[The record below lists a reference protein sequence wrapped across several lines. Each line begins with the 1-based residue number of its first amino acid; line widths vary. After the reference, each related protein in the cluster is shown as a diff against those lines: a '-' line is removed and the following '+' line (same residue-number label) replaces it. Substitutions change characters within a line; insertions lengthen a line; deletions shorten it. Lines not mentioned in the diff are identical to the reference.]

1 MLAAAGHQVQPARP
15 ARPAQLTERELEVL
29 RLIARGHAIK
39 QMAQQLTIS
48 PKTVDT
54 HIQHIYEKIGVSTR
68 AAATLFAV
76 EHDLLANAG

>member
-1 MLAAAGHQVQPARP
+1 
-15 ARPAQLTERELEVL
+15 L
-29 RLIARGHAIK
+29 RLISRGHSIK

-68 AAATLFAV
+68 AGATLFAV
-76 EHDLLANAG
+76 EHHLLTQTA